1 LQKWVGK
8 WNDLAVDQHLLIA
21 LSAPRPV
28 FVSGGLEDQWSDPRG
43 QFLALVAAGP
53 VYRLLG
59 AKDLG
64 VTEMPALDKPVA
76 DGSLAYHYHSSGH
89 TVLPADW
96 KIFFDFADR
105 HYKTATKK

>member
-1 LQKWVGK
+1 MRAWAG
-8 WNDLAVDQHLLIA
+8 AA
-21 LSAPRPV
+21 A
-28 FVSGGLEDQWSDPRG
+28 
-43 QFLALVAAGP
+43 LALLPGLITVAAGP

-96 KIFFDFADR
+96 KTFFDFADR
-105 HYKTATKK
+105 HYKAATKK

>member
-1 LQKWVGK
+1 
-8 WNDLAVDQHLLIA
+8 
-21 LSAPRPV
+21 
-28 FVSGGLEDQWSDPRG
+28 
-43 QFLALVAAGP
+43 VAAGP

-76 DGSLAYHYHSSGH
+76 EGSLSYHYHSSGH

-96 KIFFDFADR
+96 KLFFDFADR
-105 HYKTATKK
+105 HYKAAAKQ

>member
-1 LQKWVGK
+1 
-8 WNDLAVDQHLLIA
+8 
-21 LSAPRPV
+21 
-28 FVSGGLEDQWSDPRG
+28 VSGGIKDQWSDPKG

-89 TVLPADW
+89 TVLPADS

-105 HYKTATKK
+105 HYKAATKKQPDSGPSK

>member
-1 LQKWVGK
+1 
-8 WNDLAVDQHLLIA
+8 
-21 LSAPRPV
+21 
-28 FVSGGLEDQWSDPRG
+28 
-43 QFLALVAAGP
+43 VAAGP

-76 DGSLAYHYHSSGH
+76 DGSLGYHYHSSGH

-96 KIFFDFADR
+96 KTFFDFAAR
-105 HYKTATKK
+105 HYQAATKKQPARRPSK